1 MEPDIRQTCEPLGEV
16 VETST
21 IAFTAQCHPPRL
33 HAPPEVGTFVRILP
47 LGASPAADSVSSIED
62 PFLDPEER
70 VAQVAAPPETLYAV
84 VVEAYT
90 TGADPGRKAM
100 AYGLDEESLRAE
112 QPQIFHLLTTEF
124 RAVHLAVQGH
134 NHKLRGGPPAVPPRL
149 HAFVYPCTQTE
160 FYALTELPDLP
171 RRLLFLPEIDL
182 PDPLIVACLRKAYEQ
197 RGNDFDFLVRMGKQ
211 FAVLLRGDAD
221 RLNALL
227 RDLEP

>member
-1 MEPDIRQTCEPLGEV
+1 METDTRQTCEPLGEV

-21 IAFTAQCHPPRL
+21 TAFTAQCHPPRL

-47 LGASPAADSVSSIED
+47 PGASPSANGDFIED
-62 PFLDPEER
+62 PFLEPEER
-70 VAQVAAPPETLYAV
+70 AAQVAAPPETLYAV

-90 TGADPGRKAM
+90 TGTDPGRKAM

-124 RAVHLAVQGH
+124 RAVHLAVQGP
-134 NHKLRGGPPAVPPRL
+134 NQKLRGGLPAVPPRL
-149 HAFVYPCTQTE
+149 HAFVYPCTQAE

-171 RRLLFLPEIDL
+171 RRLLFLPEIAL
-182 PDPLIVACLRKAYEQ
+182 PDPLIVACLRKAYAQ

-211 FAVLLRGDAD
+211 FAVLLRSEAD